1 MYNFYWIP
9 LDLPQIPAHLCEKF
23 FDYETKPVINR
34 TTDRILKAGDSKYH
48 NAYLTRYQLE
58 EFYDWTKEA
67 INDEFVEISAQVIE
81 RGSSSGPHTDKL
93 RKWHLFYLFDTGG
106 DDVETVWYQEPG
118 KPVWRDEFV
127 IFDDYSKLTE
137 LYRCVLPSNTWI
149 LFNSRIIH
157 DVQGIKGVRKTLT
170 VDYNTMPER
179 FQTLVESA
187 TFPTL

>member
-1 MYNFYWIP
+1 
-9 LDLPQIPAHLCEKF
+9 
-23 FDYETKPVINR
+23 
-34 TTDRILKAGDSKYH
+34 
-48 NAYLTRYQLE
+48 
-58 EFYDWTKEA
+58 
-67 INDEFVEISAQVIE
+67 
-81 RGSSSGPHTDKL
+81 L

-170 VDYNTMPER
+170 VDYNIMPER
-179 FQTLVESA
+179 FRTLVESA